1 MYLDGEEERMLR
13 AIVQTAV
20 VAAAAGCPFAG
31 EFCHYRIS
39 ATCLQVNEQGVTQV
53 EARIVYGGSIVVQI
67 RSRVVLAAS
76 EELCAIEP
84 C

>member
-20 VAAAAGCPFAG
+20 VAAAAGCAFAG

-39 ATCLQVNEQGVTQV
+39 ATLLQVNEHGVAAVAVTIWHSGV
-53 EARIVYGGSIVVQI
+53 ILAWAHCVVSLCQLA
-67 RSRVVLAAS
+67 SRGDA
-76 EELCAIEP
+76 
-84 C
+84 